1 MSFDKAMNKMKFDTR
16 LLEYNF
22 SQGYISKE
30 DYNKYLTQLEDCSH
44 LIEEDIEED
53 TAETEGDDTQ
63 EQSTSEN
70 H

>member
-30 DYNKYLTQLEDCSH
+30 DYNKHLTQLEDCAH
-44 LIEEDIEED
+44 LIDTSSSEEEIEES
-53 TAETEGDDTQ
+53 Q
-63 EQSTSEN
+63 EQDPSES